1 MNRFDNID
9 CMIGMKDYPDK
20 YFDLAIVDPPY
31 GINETGQ
38 RNLADRPTAKW
49 KNPVSQVYKAFDD
62 SSIPSSTKEI
72 RTI

>member
-1 MNRFDNID
+1 
-9 CMIGMKDYPDK
+9 MIGMKDYPDK